1 MARPRRI
8 RPRMLAPSRILR
20 TTPARAGGGRERED
34 LIDQAEDSIR
44 AGSRSFYAASLLFE
58 EGIREQ
64 AWLLYA
70 WCRRCDDI
78 ADGQVGGGP
87 RSEKFDEQTA
97 AERRIT
103 AIRLLTDRA
112 FEGLPTADAAFDAF
126 GLVAREV
133 GITEEMAED
142 VIGGFALDAEGWRP
156 RTEKDLM
163 VYCYHVAGAVGVMM
177 ARIMGVRE
185 DSWLLDRACDL
196 GLAFQLANIARDM
209 AEDADAGRCYIPME
223 WLAEEDIE
231 PGQEMKPHHRQEM
244 ADIARRLVALMER
257 HEAAARLG
265 AAKLPFRSRWAVLSA
280 ANIYGAIGREVV
292 ERGVNAWDNRV
303 VIGRLAKLRH
313 IVRAFWEALLNREP
327 EQPPEMPQWTRGELM
342 IEARMNAPI
351 PKVEIEPLPE
361 EEPSDR
367 YD

>member
-34 LIDQAEDSIR
+34 LIEQAEDSIR
-44 AGSRSFYAASLLFE
+44 EGSRSFYAASLLFE

-70 WCRRCDDI
+70 WCRRCDDL
-78 ADGQVGGGP
+78 ADAQQRGGKLG
-87 RSEKFDEQTA
+87 EQA
-97 AERRIT
+97 GAERRIT
-103 AIRLLTDRA
+103 AIRLLTERA

-126 GLVAREV
+126 GLVARET
-133 GITEEMAED
+133 GITEQMAED

-156 RTEKDLM
+156 RSERELM
-163 VYCYHVAGAVGVMM
+163 VYCFHVAGAVGVMM
-177 ARIMGVRE
+177 GRVMGVRD
-185 DSWLLDRACDL
+185 DSWMLDRACDL
-196 GLAFQLANIARDM
+196 GIAFQLANIARDL

-244 ADIARRLVALMER
+244 ADIAKRLIALMEQ

-265 AAKLPFRSRWAVLSA
+265 AAKLSFRSRWAVLSA

-292 ERGVNAWDNRV
+292 ERGAHAWDHRV
-303 VIGRLAKLRH
+303 VIGRVEKLRH
-313 IVRAFWEALLNREP
+313 IARAFWEALLNREP
-327 EQPPEMPQWTRGELM
+327 EEAPEMPKWTRGELM

-361 EEPSDR
+361 DEPSDR

>member
-20 TTPARAGGGRERED
+20 TPPARAGGGRERDD

-44 AGSRSFYAASLLFE
+44 EGSRSFYAASLLFST
-58 EGIREQ
+58 GIREQ

-78 ADGQVGGGP
+78 ADGQTGGG
-87 RSEKFDEQTA
+87 KMGEQVG

-103 AIRLLTDRA
+103 AVRLLTERA

-126 GLVAREV
+126 GLVARET
-133 GITEEMAED
+133 GITPEIAED
-142 VIGGFALDAEGWRP
+142 VISGFARDAEGWRP
-156 RTEKDLM
+156 RSERDLM

-177 ARIMGVRE
+177 AHILGVRD
-185 DSWLLDRACDL
+185 DSWMLDRACDL

-209 AEDADAGRCYIPME
+209 AEDADAGRCYVPTE

-244 ADIARRLVALMER
+244 ANIARRLIALMER

-265 AAKLPFRSRWAVLSA
+265 AAKLPFRSRWAVLAA

-292 ERGVNAWDNRV
+292 ERGPHAWDSRV
-303 VIGRLAKLRH
+303 IIGRGAKLRC
-313 IVRAFWEALLNREP
+313 IARALWEAIRNAEP
-327 EQPPEMPQWTRGELM
+327 EEQPEMPKWTRGELM

>member
-1 MARPRRI
+1 
-8 RPRMLAPSRILR
+8 MLAPSRILR

-34 LIDQAEDSIR
+34 LIEQAEESIR

-58 EGIREQ
+58 PGIREQ

-70 WCRRCDDI
+70 WCRRCDDL
-78 ADGQVGGGP
+78 ADVQHGGGALG
-87 RSEKFDEQTA
+87 EQHG
-97 AERRIT
+97 AERRIM
-103 AIRLLTDRA
+103 AIRLLTERA

-133 GITEEMAED
+133 GITPEMAED

-156 RTEKDLM
+156 RTERELM

-177 ARIMGVRE
+177 ARIMGVRD
-185 DSWLLDRACDL
+185 DSWMLDRACDL
-196 GLAFQLANIARDM
+196 GLAFQLANIARDLK
-209 AEDADAGRCYIPME
+209 EDDAAGRCYIPTE
-223 WLAEEDIE
+223 WLVEEDIE

-244 ADIARRLVALMER
+244 ADIAKRLVALMER

-265 AAKLPFRSRWAVLSA
+265 AARLPFRSRWAVLAA
-280 ANIYGAIGREVV
+280 ANIYGAIGREVAA
-292 ERGVNAWDNRV
+292 RGPNAWDSRV
-303 VIGRLAKLRH
+303 VISRGQKLRH
-313 IVRAFWEALLNREP
+313 VMRALWEALRNAEP
-327 EQPPEMPQWTRGELM
+327 EEAPEMPKWTRGELM
-342 IEARMNAPI
+342 IEARMRAPI
-351 PKVEIEPLPE
+351 PDPPMDPLPD